1 MSLFAIPSHA
11 SPLISTF
18 NNEINNSSHTSSSIQ
33 QQQTTNE
40 PFNNQLRLSSETILQ
55 IERELLFLEQIR
67 PRIVEEELYIDGTIV
82 DTNKAL
88 SNLAFLDLS
97 DEERDELT
105 AKYRA
110 LNHQVNE
117 VDELIDDELDADDIR
132 HLDPMILD

>member
-1 MSLFAIPSHA
+1 M
-11 SPLISTF
+11 
-18 NNEINNSSHTSSSIQ
+18 
-33 QQQTTNE
+33 
-40 PFNNQLRLSSETILQ
+40 
-55 IERELLFLEQIR
+55 LFLEQIR

>member
-33 QQQTTNE
+33 QQQTINE